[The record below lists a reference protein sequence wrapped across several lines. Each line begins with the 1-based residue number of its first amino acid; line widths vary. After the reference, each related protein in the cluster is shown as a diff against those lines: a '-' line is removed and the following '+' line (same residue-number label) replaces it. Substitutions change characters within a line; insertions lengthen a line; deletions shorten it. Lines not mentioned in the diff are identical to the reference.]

1 MSRFFD
7 DGDGDYPAHWW
18 QIDLER
24 ALTSGRGQRFLRE
37 IETALLAMPEQKLI
51 EGALV
56 NYDEDEQIGAVCA
69 VGAFA
74 AYRAMQEGQTWPQ
87 ALAVIAEKWG
97 NGEQDD
103 HWNTQALGRSLGL
116 ARTVAYELAFRNDEQ
131 AWVSDEE
138 RWKGVLTWVRSK
150 IKPVEATS

>member
-1 MSRFFD
+1 MSRFGD
-7 DGDGDYPAHWW
+7 DGDGDYPSHWW

-37 IETALLAMPEQKLI
+37 IEAALLAMPEHKLI

-56 NYDEDEQIGAVCA
+56 TYDEEEQYGTVCA

-74 AYRAMQEGQTWPQ
+74 AYRAMQGGQTWSQ
-87 ALAVIAEKWG
+87 ALAAIAEKWG

-103 HWNTQALGRSLGL
+103 HWNTQTLGRSLGL
-116 ARTVAYELAFRNDEQ
+116 ARTVAYELAFQNDEQ
-131 AWVSDEE
+131 AWVTDEA
-138 RWKGVLTWVRSK
+138 RWEGVLVWVRSK
-150 IKPVEATS
+150 IKQEAAV